1 MSFIP
6 RIPGRLLL
14 LIGILGSAVALGAIL
29 ISGSVTVVTAVVLLW
44 SLFTVVV
51 GTNRIVTDTVGQR

>member
-29 ISGSVTVVTAVVLLW
+29 TSGSVTVMTAVVLLW

-51 GTNRIVTDTVGQR
+51 GTNRIVTDTVGQE